1 VTGRIP
7 ATTHAE
13 VSVRLRLLPHNEEFY
28 GLFVEVSRR
37 TAEAALLLK
46 ELLTGKPERA
56 IYLTE
61 QIKRLENECDD
72 VTHEV
77 VRRLDRTFITPIDRE
92 DIHLLASDLDDV
104 IDCIDGT
111 ARRAQIFRLERP
123 PEGITQLCDVV
134 ERITAELLLAV
145 TKLKTKDDVM
155 GHCVS
160 AKRLEEEGDTVYQH
174 MLGRLFDTEKDPL
187 HIIKWKEIYDNLER
201 AIDEAEHVAN
211 DIESIVL
218 KHA

>member
-1 VTGRIP
+1 
-7 ATTHAE
+7 
-13 VSVRLRLLPHNEEFY
+13 
-28 GLFVEVSRR
+28 VSRR
-37 TAEAALLLK
+37 TAQAATMLR

-56 IYLTE
+56 KYFAD
-61 QIKRLENECDD
+61 QIKRLENECDEI
-72 VTHEV
+72 TREV

-104 IDCIDGT
+104 IDSIDGT
-111 ARRAQIFRLERP
+111 SRRAQIFRLERA
-123 PEGITQLCDVV
+123 PEGISQLCDVV

-155 GHCVS
+155 GHCVT
-160 AKRLEEEGDTVYQH
+160 AKKLEEEGDTVYQH
-174 MLGRLFDTEKDPL
+174 MLGRLFDTETDPL
-187 HIIKWKEIYDNLER
+187 RIIKWKEIYDNLER
-201 AIDEAEHVAN
+201 AIDEAEDVAN

>member
-1 VTGRIP
+1 M
-7 ATTHAE
+7 
-13 VSVRLRLLPHNEEFY
+13 RLRLLPHNEEFY
-28 GLFVEVSRR
+28 ELFVEVSRR
-37 TAEAALLLK
+37 TAEAANLLR
-46 ELLTGKPERA
+46 ELLTGKPERSA
-56 IYLTE
+56 YLAE

-104 IDCIDGT
+104 MDCVDGT
-111 ARRAQIFRLERP
+111 ARRAQIFRVDRP
-123 PEGITQLCDVV
+123 PEGIAQLCDVV
-134 ERITAELLLAV
+134 DRITAELLTAV
-145 TKLKTKDDVM
+145 NKLKTKDDAM
-155 GHCVS
+155 AHCVA

-174 MLGRLFDTEKDPL
+174 MLGRLFDTESDPL
-187 HIIKWKEIYDNLER
+187 RILKWKEIYDNLER
-201 AIDEAEHVAN
+201 TIDEAEHVAN